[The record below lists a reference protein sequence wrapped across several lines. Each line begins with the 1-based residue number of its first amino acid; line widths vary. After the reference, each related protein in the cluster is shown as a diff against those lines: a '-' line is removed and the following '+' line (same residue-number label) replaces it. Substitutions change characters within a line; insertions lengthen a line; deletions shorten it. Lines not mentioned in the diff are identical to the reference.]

1 MNRLKALI
9 ATTAIVTSGFG
20 MATVAQAA
28 ADAGPAQVT
37 EVIVTAQKREQKVQ
51 DVPIA
56 VTAFN
61 AATIKN
67 ATVLNLT
74 DLSGKIPNV
83 TLDAVATF
91 PNASSFA
98 IRGLGFGDVESTFE
112 PTVGVEVN
120 GVYLARNV
128 GATQD
133 LFDLAGIE
141 VLRGPQGTLHG
152 ANTIGGVVSINTKKP
167 TGKFDGEIQVT
178 AGDRGR
184 AEVRAAIDAPIIKDV
199 LSARVSVLDLN
210 YNGFLHN
217 TYDDKSM
224 GSIHDLSERLTL
236 QFTPNSRFDATLIA
250 DYDSAHDG
258 GFPNQNGTPAL
269 GSISPAPDFLLAE
282 AGYAASA
289 NQKPYD
295 VISSIPLP
303 YNFTTTGVA
312 LTMNYKFDF
321 GTVTSVTGYREYDD
335 YTVNEYGGAGPISFF
350 GSSPPAPFF
359 TSARTQNHDQVS
371 QEVRLASPSGGMFD
385 YVVGVYYMHQ
395 HYGLQNAE
403 GGALFGVFPPNQYTT
418 QYASQNE
425 DSVAGFGQLDFHVTD
440 KLTLTAGGRYSYET
454 KQFHNTPVGY
464 FPVGYDYNA
473 NWSDF
478 SPKFNASYKITKDNL
493 VYAQYSRGF
502 RSGGFNGRA
511 GSETSAG
518 PYNAEHVDAYEIGSK
533 NEFFD
538 HRLVLN
544 ADVFIEKYANIQEDI
559 QRLVPP
565 GNIGAGNDETIV
577 ANAGSATYQGVEF
590 EAHGVLGHGFTM
602 DASVGFLDAHFDK
615 FTANLNGDCT
625 GPANYFC
632 GINNYKNVPLPSV
645 PRWTIGLSGT
655 YRHELPFA
663 IFTGNINGTYQSDQ
677 YTALTP
683 INVVAPWFTLR
694 KANAIGNA
702 TVTLATLDEKYA
714 ISAWVKNFTDE
725 HVLYSRFTVGPLS
738 APQSYEPP
746 MTWGISLSGK
756 F

>member
-312 LTMNYKFDF
+312 LTMN
-321 GTVTSVTGYREYDD
+321 
-335 YTVNEYGGAGPISFF
+335 
-350 GSSPPAPFF
+350 
-359 TSARTQNHDQVS
+359 
-371 QEVRLASPSGGMFD
+371 
-385 YVVGVYYMHQ
+385 
-395 HYGLQNAE
+395 
-403 GGALFGVFPPNQYTT
+403 
-418 QYASQNE
+418 
-425 DSVAGFGQLDFHVTD
+425 
-440 KLTLTAGGRYSYET
+440 
-454 KQFHNTPVGY
+454 
-464 FPVGYDYNA
+464 
-473 NWSDF
+473 
-478 SPKFNASYKITKDNL
+478 
-493 VYAQYSRGF
+493 
-502 RSGGFNGRA
+502 
-511 GSETSAG
+511 
-518 PYNAEHVDAYEIGSK
+518 
-533 NEFFD
+533 
-538 HRLVLN
+538 
-544 ADVFIEKYANIQEDI
+544 
-559 QRLVPP
+559 
-565 GNIGAGNDETIV
+565 
-577 ANAGSATYQGVEF
+577 
-590 EAHGVLGHGFTM
+590 
-602 DASVGFLDAHFDK
+602 
-615 FTANLNGDCT
+615 
-625 GPANYFC
+625 
-632 GINNYKNVPLPSV
+632 
-645 PRWTIGLSGT
+645 
-655 YRHELPFA
+655 
-663 IFTGNINGTYQSDQ
+663 
-677 YTALTP
+677 
-683 INVVAPWFTLR
+683 
-694 KANAIGNA
+694 
-702 TVTLATLDEKYA
+702 
-714 ISAWVKNFTDE
+714 
-725 HVLYSRFTVGPLS
+725 
-738 APQSYEPP
+738 
-746 MTWGISLSGK
+746 
-756 F
+756 